1 MNLSQGLVLKT
12 LSKNFNYIFDIF
24 IWINLN
30 CFQMELEPR
39 LKNKIYVPKVFDR
52 FTTRK
57 VDIYY
62 FVSRNSVQAS
72 LLLQL
77 FSFF

>member
-1 MNLSQGLVLKT
+1 MYLLQVFLKT
-12 LSKNFNYIFDIF
+12 ISKNLNYIFDSF
-24 IWINLN
+24 IWINLI

-57 VDIYY
+57 VDFYY
-62 FVSRNSVQAS
+62 FFKEILYKQVYYYNFLA
-72 LLLQL
+72 L
-77 FSFF
+77 